1 MVCASAGDNPNAIN
15 LTLLRPMF
23 NKLDPITAE
32 SIRFIIEQAESK
44 GDEAVQ
50 ADWAGT
56 EALEIYNE
64 FKDQELKSI
73 PGTDLAFNELL
84 KTHVNAEDLFA
95 GGNLITVEQGDTG
108 WGTYRGDFVGIN
120 SDVTETNQNRNVR
133 VAGSPITIQ
142 ARQGNDAIYGND
154 QADRLYGSEVGN
166 ETAWEGFTYTD
177 RRYSDHDYI
186 RSGGGDDFAFG
197 GGGNDFIEGNEGHDF
212 LRGDDGH
219 DIILGGKGNDSMYGD
234 AGNDILV
241 AGLGDD
247 TLTGGEGIDVFL
259 FDGNPLMHFYT
270 NTINEYQGDDVV
282 MFTDTFENLNL
293 TVEADLNASQ
303 INVVSGITGMNVL
316 EINVDSKYAQV
327 GSSTIFGMFSQGGQ
341 LENLDTDNP
350 ADSTHQYYANLPA
363 QSFME
368 YGV

>member
-1 MVCASAGDNPNAIN
+1 MHRRGHPNDTN
-15 LTLLRPMF
+15 HTLLRPMF
-23 NKLDPITAE
+23 DKLDPITAD

-56 EALEIYNE
+56 EALEFYNE
-64 FKDQELKSI
+64 FKDQELKGI

-84 KTHVNAEDLFA
+84 KTHVNAQELA
-95 GGNLITVEQGDTG
+95 SSSRITVEQGDTG
-108 WGTYRGDFVGIN
+108 WGTSRGDFIGVN

-142 ARQGNDAIYGND
+142 ARQGNDAIYGNN
-154 QADRLYGSEVGN
+154 QADRLYGSEVGH
-166 ETAWEGFTYTD
+166 ETALEGFTYTD

-219 DIILGGKGNDSMYGD
+219 DIILGGKGNDSMFGD
-234 AGNDILV
+234 AGNDMLV

-247 TLTGGEGIDVFL
+247 TLTGGEGVDVFL

-316 EINVDSKYAQV
+316 EINVDSKYVEV
-327 GSSTIFGMFSQGGQ
+327 GSSTIFGMFSSGGH
-341 LENLDTDNP
+341 LENFNTERP
-350 ADSTHQYYANLPA
+350 AESAHHNYAHLPA
-363 QSFME
+363 EAFME
-368 YGV
+368 WGV